1 MLDRFSVVSKGVG
14 SCGSCSVPEGSRKE
28 MNNSF
33 PPNNIEKNLFVFRCL
48 LCSYVCELSDSE
60 GREHMNGVNSATVG
74 MFATLPR
81 VVNISI
87 VRIARQWVLK
97 LMGVNLKLRQICVD
111 LIDGDTH
118 KQ

>member
-28 MNNSF
+28 MNNFHNSF

-60 GREHMNGVNSATVG
+60 GRGAPG
-74 MFATLPR
+74 MDK
-81 VVNISI
+81 I
-87 VRIARQWVLK
+87 
-97 LMGVNLKLRQICVD
+97 
-111 LIDGDTH
+111 
-118 KQ
+118 